1 MRMRTRSVDQRTAI
15 AVVIRSA
22 VFVTLVLVASAA
34 GADGD
39 DGLRCWLRTSAGA
52 IRVGEPFSLVV
63 TCQAADTEGLSIV
76 VDESKLDPTT
86 VQFPPFDVLGGARAA
101 DLRGPGV
108 RFFQYEY
115 NLRLVNDLWFERDIP
130 LPDLTL
136 TYRQKTGTGAGEAIL
151 GIERTYLL
159 PREFLHVASLV
170 PDTASDIRDATD
182 ATFRDIQAAAF
193 HADTLMSAGAA
204 AATLGGAF
212 ALVGLVR
219 LAGGRR
225 ARAAERPVRP
235 LSPPALLRAL
245 ARELGRVRRER
256 EAAGWTP
263 ALVARA
269 LAAWRIAGTLMVGGA
284 PTQRL
289 AAGGALPDGA
299 LILRRRLWT
308 SEPRVVSGHATPPA
322 LERVASAAPA
332 ARTTSAETRAAM
344 QEALATFTRASY
356 SSTAVAD
363 DTLDPAF
370 EAGADA
376 VRSAAR
382 QQSWPARALRRR
394 RLSTDEGT
402 PRAQS
407 SRRAAN

>member
-1 MRMRTRSVDQRTAI
+1 MRMRIRSVDQWTAI
-15 AVVIRSA
+15 SAAIRSA
-22 VFVTLVLVASAA
+22 IVVALVLVPRAA

-86 VQFPPFDVLGGARAA
+86 VQFPPFDVLSGARAA
-101 DLRGPGV
+101 DLRGSGV

-115 NLRLVNDLWFERDIP
+115 QLRLINDLWFDRDIP

-136 TYRQKTGTGAGEAIL
+136 TYRLKTGTGSGEAIL
-151 GIERTYLL
+151 GIERTYML
-159 PREFLHVASLV
+159 PREFLHVSSLV
-170 PDTASDIRDATD
+170 PDGASDIRDATD
-182 ATFRDIQAAAF
+182 TTFRDIEAAAF
-193 HADTLMSAGAA
+193 RADTLVSAGAA

-225 ARAAERPVRP
+225 VRAERTVRP
-235 LSPPALLRAL
+235 LSPPTLLRAV

-256 EAAGWTP
+256 ETAGWTP

-284 PTQRL
+284 PTQRR

-308 SEPRVVSGHATPPA
+308 SEPLIVSGHATPPA
-322 LERVASAAPA
+322 LERLASTAPG

-344 QEALATFTRASY
+344 QEALAAFTRASY

-363 DTLDPAF
+363 ETLDPAF

-394 RLSTDEGT
+394 RLPSGEGT
-402 PRAQS
+402 PPAQN